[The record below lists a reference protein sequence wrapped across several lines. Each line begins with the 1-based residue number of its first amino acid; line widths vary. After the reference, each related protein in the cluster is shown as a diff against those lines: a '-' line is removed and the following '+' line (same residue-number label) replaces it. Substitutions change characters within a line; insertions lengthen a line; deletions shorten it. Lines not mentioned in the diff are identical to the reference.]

1 MPQEHRKIYKV
12 FIASPSDVEE
22 ERKVAFEVINKL
34 NEIYENQNRG
44 YRLEIRAWEKHSHP
58 DIGLPQE
65 VINRQISI
73 DKCDIFIGIFWRRFG
88 TPPGS
93 VRPSDGK
100 PYLSGTQQEIEEA
113 IAAREA
119 SENERPII
127 MLYRKLDPPTGD
139 LKDKEILQNAEVINF
154 FQQCQ
159 PDGKHPALIGEFEGD
174 DFRSLL
180 KKHLLRTISEFED
193 LQGHTT
199 SDLVDLDTVKYR
211 RELWKLDSVEFE
223 TFCLDNF
230 PTVYD
235 RFSRGLR
242 RDEMV
247 NMLLDHCR
255 RTPEAAERL
264 DSLLFPYSNEGNWF
278 DKIGLQGNPFRH
290 QIAEEDEDLTMY
302 RVQPQILK
310 PIEAQIRGDD
320 SKGRFIIYAK
330 KGHGKTALRQMIEQ
344 RHFPRN
350 AKGSVFCITCDV
362 GALERISGYAN
373 SSLAAL
379 NSDHYV
385 RLMEE
390 LVLESVENIPEY
402 DSDFREFL
410 SSFSAQGT
418 SSNIT
423 AYQKL
428 KALVER
434 VQQWSFRGILCLV
447 DQVDEVLIV
456 NSQPENMLSLIRP
469 LMSLSLQATPGVA
482 FRYFLPRS
490 LQTLLQNQ
498 NDIFRPGRYEIYHL
512 KWNHRDL
519 QKLIAQRLSAFSKHQ
534 LNPYSSLGEL
544 CDPEHDFR
552 ASVDQE
558 VIQLAEGCPRAV
570 IWLANRLIQLHLQA
584 EATPRFIQRLTWEQV
599 QAEWWAQGRHQFFGS
614 MDQHEGFMLIGE
626 RIYCQGKPIFL
637 SEKSETLLRCLIRA
651 RGNLC
656 SKQDLILAG
665 WPEDEPEGVTDGALQ
680 EAMRRM
686 KNELE
691 EDGYDSGWIAT
702 VRGRGYRLRKPTD
715 TK

>member
-1 MPQEHRKIYKV
+1 MPHEHRKIYKV

-22 ERKVAFEVINKL
+22 ERRVAFEVIHGI
-34 NEIYENQNRG
+34 NEIYKDQKKH

-65 VINRQISI
+65 VINRQIPI

-93 VRPSDGK
+93 VRPSDGE

-139 LKDKEILQNAEVINF
+139 LKDKEILQNAKVVEF

-159 PDGKHPALIGEFEGD
+159 PDGKHPALIGKFEGN
-174 DFRSLL
+174 DFKSVLRKDLL
-180 KKHLLRTISEFED
+180 STISEFEK
-193 LQGHTT
+193 LQKYRT
-199 SDLVDLDTVKYR
+199 SASVDLDTMKYR
-211 RELWKLDSVEFE
+211 RELWKLDSVELE

-247 NMLLDHCR
+247 NMLLDYCR
-255 RTPEAAERL
+255 HTPEAAERL
-264 DSLLFPYSNEGNWF
+264 VSLISTYSDEGDWF
-278 DKIGLQGNPFRH
+278 DKIWLQGNPFRH
-290 QIAEEDEDLTMY
+290 QIAEEDEDLTRY

-320 SKGRFIIYAK
+320 AKGRFIIYAK

-344 RHFPRN
+344 QHFPRN
-350 AKGSVFCITCDV
+350 AKGSVVCITCDV

-385 RLMEE
+385 RLIEE
-390 LVLESVENIPEY
+390 LVLESVGNTPEY

-418 SSNIT
+418 SSSIT
-423 AYQKL
+423 AHQKL

-456 NSQPENMLSLIRP
+456 DSQPENMLSLIRP

-482 FRYFLPRS
+482 FRYFLPSS

-498 NDIFRPGRYEIYHL
+498 NDIFRPGRYETYHL
-512 KWNHRDL
+512 KWDHIDL

-544 CDPEHDFR
+544 CDPEHGFR

-558 VIQLAEGCPRAV
+558 VIQLAEGCPRGV

-584 EATPRFIQRLTWEQV
+584 EDPPRFIQRLTWEQV
-599 QAEWWAQGRHQFFGS
+599 QAEWWARGRYQFFGS

-626 RIYCQGKPIFL
+626 RIYCKGEQVFL
-637 SEKSETLLRCLIRA
+637 PEKSEALLRRLIRA
-651 RGNLC
+651 QGNTC
-656 SKQDLILAG
+656 YKQDLILAG
-665 WPEDEPEGVTDGALQ
+665 WPDDDPEGVTDKALQ

-686 KNELE
+686 RNELE